1 MSDTI
6 EEKLIELVRAFPCLW
21 RPKADGYRDLIAKEN
36 AWKEV
41 AKQVSDIIDAWMT
54 IYFNHRNTLL

>member
-6 EEKLIELVRAFPCLW
+6 KEKLIELVRAFPCLW
-21 RPKADGYRDLIAKEN
+21 RPKVDGYRDLIAKEN

-41 AKQVSDIIDAWMT
+41 AKQVSDIIDG
-54 IYFNHRNTLL
+54 